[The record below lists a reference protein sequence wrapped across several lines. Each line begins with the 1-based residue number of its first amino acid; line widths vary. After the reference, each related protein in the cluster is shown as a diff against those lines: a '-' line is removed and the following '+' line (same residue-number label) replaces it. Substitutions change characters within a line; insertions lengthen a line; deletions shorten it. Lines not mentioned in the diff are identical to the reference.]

1 MPADYDKLFR
11 PAEGTGPPEDA
22 QSDFDADYSYPP
34 PAKPNG
40 EMPPPID
47 WSQPFPPAAVKPPT
61 SPVEPPPAPPEPP
74 PAPMPIGGGAQSPTP
89 APPPPT
95 PAPPPPPPEP
105 PPPLPEPLAPPE
117 WPSAATATAGP
128 AAAGPKPPAPPMPI
142 GGPPPTPPAP
152 PEPPPAPP
160 EPPPAPPEPP
170 LASAEPPPAP
180 PEPPLASAEPTGA
193 PPKPPA
199 PPMPIGG
206 RPQAPPQPP
215 TPPPPSPRASAPP
228 KTGTPRMPIGGPPQA
243 PPQPPPPPTS
253 NGPVRAAVA
262 PPQRPSAHAPR
273 ASSPPAPPKPPPPPS
288 NGPPQ
293 APPAPPAPPGPLPR
307 RVRIGG
313 PAQPAAPPPEPASEP
328 PQEHRRPRRH
338 RYRDETDNEAP
349 GSAPGAPAPSFA
361 WLQQRDSNLAPPAE
375 PTRAATAPLGDSAPD
390 LIVGRRA
397 RRRAEEAAAAAAPII
412 SPPQPPPASVPAQA
426 PVGPAPVGPPP
437 ATKKPAKLVSK
448 RGWRRWVHTLTRIN
462 FGLSRDEKYELD
474 LCTRIARRPRGSYQ
488 IGILGLKG
496 GAGKTTTTVTLG
508 TTLAQVR
515 GDRILVLDADPGAG
529 NLAERAGR
537 SSPSSIADLLAD
549 KELSHY
555 NDIRAHTSVN
565 SANLEILPAAEYT
578 AAKRGLS
585 GEDLRRT
592 VDTVSKFYNLV
603 LADCGAG
610 LFDPVTLGV
619 LETAS
624 AIVIVTNVS
633 VDSARQADIALD
645 WLRNNGYQDLLNR
658 ACVVIN
664 HVALGET
671 NIAEKQLVRQFE
683 RQVQPGRV
691 VLLPWDKHIAAGTE
705 IQLDLLD
712 PLYKRRVLELAAA
725 LSDDFERAGRR

>member
-1 MPADYDKLFR
+1 
-11 PAEGTGPPEDA
+11 
-22 QSDFDADYSYPP
+22 
-34 PAKPNG
+34 
-40 EMPPPID
+40 MPP
-47 WSQPFPPAAVKPPT
+47 T
-61 SPVEPPPAPPEPP
+61 
-74 PAPMPIGGGAQSPTP
+74 
-89 APPPPT
+89 
-95 PAPPPPPPEP
+95 
-105 PPPLPEPLAPPE
+105 
-117 WPSAATATAGP
+117 
-128 AAAGPKPPAPPMPI
+128 
-142 GGPPPTPPAP
+142 
-152 PEPPPAPP
+152 
-160 EPPPAPPEPP
+160 
-170 LASAEPPPAP
+170 
-180 PEPPLASAEPTGA
+180 
-193 PPKPPA
+193 
-199 PPMPIGG
+199 
-206 RPQAPPQPP
+206 
-215 TPPPPSPRASAPP
+215 
-228 KTGTPRMPIGGPPQA
+228 
-243 PPQPPPPPTS
+243 
-253 NGPVRAAVA
+253 
-262 PPQRPSAHAPR
+262 
-273 ASSPPAPPKPPPPPS
+273 
-288 NGPPQ
+288 
-293 APPAPPAPPGPLPR
+293 
-307 RVRIGG
+307 
-313 PAQPAAPPPEPASEP
+313 
-328 PQEHRRPRRH
+328 
-338 RYRDETDNEAP
+338 
-349 GSAPGAPAPSFA
+349 
-361 WLQQRDSNLAPPAE
+361 
-375 PTRAATAPLGDSAPD
+375 
-390 LIVGRRA
+390 
-397 RRRAEEAAAAAAPII
+397 
-412 SPPQPPPASVPAQA
+412 QPPPASVSAQA
-426 PVGPAPVGPPP
+426 PVAPAPVGPPP
-437 ATKKPAKLVSK
+437 ATKRPAKLVSK

-474 LCTRIARRPRGSYQ
+474 LHTRIARRPRGSYQ

-529 NLAERAGR
+529 NLAERTGR

-585 GEDLRRT
+585 GEDMRRT
-592 VDTVSKFYNLV
+592 VNTVSKFYNLV

-633 VDSARQADIALD
+633 VDSARQAEIALD

-671 NIAEKQLVRQFE
+671 NIAEKRLVRQFQ